1 MVQTLITIGLPPES
15 QRILFEKPISLRRI
29 FFGISMIVGED
40 VACRLNISFGDPMF
54 YSYYALEG
62 RYRHFELKGEGLF
75 QGDIWARNVSTMDIK
90 YTAVQTLI

>member
-29 FFGISMIVGED
+29 FFGISLIMSED

-62 RYRHFELKGEGLF
+62 RYRHFEVKGEGLF
-75 QGDIWARNVSTMDIK
+75 QGNIWARNVSTIDVK